1 MIGFREL
8 VLIAM
13 VAAALYGRSGVLK
26 SDRART
32 VMPWISP
39 VRRTTR
45 RAPAPKPGRRI
56 FGAGLTRGGRLFW
69 GLTLIAVAAVV
80 AWVVTRTLIAAG
92 PAH

>member
-26 SDRART
+26 SDRVRT

-39 VRRTTR
+39 VRRHPR
-45 RAPAPKPGRRI
+45 RTPAPKRGRRI
-56 FGAGLTRGGRLFW
+56 FGASLTRGGRLFW
-69 GLTLIAVAAVV
+69 GLSLIAAAAVT
-80 AWVVTRTLIAAG
+80 AWIVTRTLITAG
-92 PAH
+92 PTP